1 MNMEKMMSEPA
12 PGNTPSALVV
22 GVSGI
27 AGSAVARHLSQL
39 GWTVHGLS
47 RGHVQTWSDVHRITA
62 DLTDPRDVKQA
73 VAGIRPTHVFY
84 TAWKRHSTEAENI
97 AVNGAMVRNLLDALE
112 PGGSVQHVALLTGLK
127 HYVGP
132 PEAQPVKDTP
142 DTPFREDEPRL
153 SVNNF
158 YYAQEDETF
167 AAAERQGFT
176 WSVHRAHT
184 IIGHSVGNVMNMG
197 LTLAVQAAI
206 CREEHR
212 PFVFPG
218 SEVRWNGLGDMTD
231 ADLLA
236 RHMRWAATTPK
247 AANEAYNVVNGDVF
261 RWRSM
266 WPRLAEMLGVEA
278 EGFSARQRPLQE
290 QMAASGDT
298 WTRLAA
304 RHDLVEPNLG
314 RLASWWHTDGDLGR
328 NLEMLADMGKSRLAG
343 FTDYVRTEDAFR
355 ILFER
360 YRQDRVIP

>member
-1 MNMEKMMSEPA
+1 MPQRTSGDRP
-12 PGNTPSALVV
+12 TALVA

-27 AGSAVARHLSQL
+27 AGSAVATHLSQL
-39 GWTVHGLS
+39 GWTVYGLS
-47 RGHVQTWSDVHRITA
+47 RGHVKTWSDVHRVTA
-62 DLTDPRDVKQA
+62 DLSDARDVKTA
-73 VAGIRPTHVFY
+73 VADLRPTHVFY
-84 TAWKRHSTEAENI
+84 TAWKRHQTEAENI
-97 AVNGAMVRNLLDALE
+97 AVNGAMVRNLLDALA

-132 PEAQPVKDTP
+132 PEAQPVKGTP

-153 SVNNF
+153 GVDNF

-184 IIGHSVGNVMNMG
+184 IIGHSVGNAMNMG

-206 CREEHR
+206 CREERR

-218 SEVRWNGLGDMTD
+218 SEIRWNGLGDMTD

-236 RHMRWAATTPK
+236 RHMTWASTAPK
-247 AANEAYNVVNGDVF
+247 AGNEAYNVVNGDVF

-266 WPRLAEMLGVEA
+266 WPRLAEMLDVDA
-278 EGFSARQRPLQE
+278 EGFSGRQRPLTE
-290 QMAASGDT
+290 QMMASAAT
-298 WTRLAA
+298 WTKLTA
-304 RHDLVEPNLG
+304 RHNLVEPDVQ

-328 NLEMLADMGKSRLAG
+328 SVEMIADMSKSRVAG

-360 YRQDRVIP
+360 YRQDRIIP